1 MADDRPLLIRL
12 VAIDDRE
19 VNLKFFFDHFR
30 NYFICAALG
39 AAARYLNTGGE
50 SIPYLGPFAG
60 HVIALTAIVLFFL
73 NTYQGAMAVS
83 LLVMLGKGYIRGVY
97 TAIWLLI
104 AVSYVHLLF
113 ARFP

>member
-1 MADDRPLLIRL
+1 MGNDRHIFVRLI
-12 VAIDDRE
+12 AIEERD

-50 SIPYLGPFAG
+50 AIPYLGVFAG
-60 HVIALTAIVLFFL
+60 TVITVTAIILFFL
-73 NTYQGAMAVS
+73 NTYQGALAVS
-83 LLVMLGKGYIRGVY
+83 ILVLSGKGYVRGVY

-104 AVSYVHLLF
+104 AASYVHLLF
-113 ARFP
+113 VRLP